1 MHRYYMFDRG
11 IMQPQGMSNLRI
23 LPCKAQKDFDHNPL
37 FREDFFSDPPRKW
50 EVRYDNSY
58 PNVIYDPDESI
69 YRLYYTLIVR
79 DEVSESTSLAQ
90 RAGQNYVPL
99 AGRVVAM
106 AYAQSKDGVHWEKP
120 SLGLVEFDGST
131 DNNIMMMYAH
141 GTGVFRDAQEIDPA
155 RRYKLVTK
163 LDYPGTTGHMAVS
176 FSADGIHWSPL
187 IAWPRYNPQ
196 ADSHNFAFRDPA
208 DGKFKLITRVW
219 KNGLRISAVCE
230 STDFINWS
238 EPKEILRGNGFGS
251 QVYSMPV
258 YCTAGIYIGFAS
270 MFHEGDRETEDF
282 DCVDCELTYAT
293 HLDAFD
299 YAAPGI
305 PFIDRGEG
313 RYPTGAFDCGCIYAA
328 APVEIGDKLCIY
340 YMGGNGQHTNFRE
353 TSFARAFLEKDR
365 WAYIEPKDAGR
376 EGVFATMPFH
386 FYGERFELLTDI
398 SEGGSVSVE
407 LRDRWNGKAFDGFS
421 ASDAIL
427 TEENGALSVRF
438 AKPFSSLGTANP
450 CVVLRVNRAR
460 VYALRG
466 DLEIQ
471 SRRY

>member
-270 MFHEGDRETEDF
+270 MFHEGDREHARHAGKRPCDLCRAVAVTV
-282 DCVDCELTYAT
+282 C
-293 HLDAFD
+293 LD
-299 YAAPGI
+299 
-305 PFIDRGEG
+305 DRAQLRMRFCAE
-313 RYPTGAFDCGCIYAA
+313 
-328 APVEIGDKLCIY
+328 
-340 YMGGNGQHTNFRE
+340 Q
-353 TSFARAFLEKDR
+353 AR
-365 WAYIEPKDAGR
+365 
-376 EGVFATMPFH
+376 VFADMIEAYDRPVLLRYRTVCRIHNIIYMKRACDRCA
-386 FYGERFELLTDI
+386 ER
-398 SEGGSVSVE
+398 
-407 LRDRWNGKAFDGFS
+407 
-421 ASDAIL
+421 
-427 TEENGALSVRF
+427 EN
-438 AKPFSSLGTANP
+438 
-450 CVVLRVNRAR
+450 
-460 VYALRG
+460 
-466 DLEIQ
+466 
-471 SRRY
+471 SRKIIA